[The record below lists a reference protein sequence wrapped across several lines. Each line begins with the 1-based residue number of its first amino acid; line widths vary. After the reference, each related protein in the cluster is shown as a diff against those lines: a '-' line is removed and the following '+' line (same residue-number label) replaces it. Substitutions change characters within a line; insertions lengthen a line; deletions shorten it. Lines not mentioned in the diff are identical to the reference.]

1 MGGRREGG
9 TAGRGDRKEQRDGRT
24 DGGKGGQRD
33 GGTEGRRDGG
43 TEGRWIDGWIMYR
56 VIPKMFV
63 FQHVFLQ
70 HVIQARIR
78 SSSNTT
84 NSNK

>member
-9 TAGRGDRKEQRDGRT
+9 TAGRGDRKEQGDGRT
-24 DGGKGGQRD
+24 DGGKGAQ
-33 GGTEGRRDGG
+33 RDGG